1 MAAALYN
8 DKDTTDELWKE
19 CARWLTRWGMLREDH
34 RANLPEACI
43 ADLANILRDGV
54 LLCKLLNKVDPGCID
69 MKDVNLKPTMAQ
81 FLCLHNIELFL
92 RTCLISFSLKE
103 HDLFDPLVLFEL
115 TNFHKVLCTL
125 SKLSL
130 SSKAQEGNILGF
142 TAHKVKT
149 KEEEVI
155 YQSLKSV

>member
-81 FLCLHNIELFL
+81 VSVSVKSSFTSSHLFLLQFLCLHNIELFL

-130 SSKAQEGNILGF
+130 SSKAQEGNIL
-142 TAHKVKT
+142 
-149 KEEEVI
+149 
-155 YQSLKSV
+155 